1 MEESKKNK
9 MWMIVSIV
17 AIIVIIVLAVMLINN
32 NNKGSDG
39 KLDKTG
45 SKAKKENVKIVKN
58 EASKLALEEYTSDT
72 FSMKNQ
78 KDGQLK
84 QEEQESFT
92 QLEYMIHKIQIT
104 KYI

>member
-9 MWMIVSIV
+9 IWMIISIV
-17 AIIVIIVLAVMLINN
+17 AIIVIIVLAVILNN

-45 SKAKKENVKIVKN
+45 GKAKKENVKIVKN

-72 FSMKNQ
+72 FSMK
-78 KDGQLK
+78 KP
-84 QEEQESFT
+84 
-92 QLEYMIHKIQIT
+92 KIPNKKERKT
-104 KYI
+104 T